1 MGGYGHHSARTIARQ
16 DVVTDPDGYSR
27 TRQRVASIGASED
40 TRDAAIG
47 HAIALGT
54 TARGG
59 EVLLDSRCLLR
70 GGHLGDVVTLGSKHH
85 EGHAIDRIDTRGED
99 RQGSLLLG
107 ALGRS

>member
-1 MGGYGHHSARTIARQ
+1 MGGYSHHSTRPIARQ
-16 DVVTDPDGYSR
+16 DIVTDPDGYSC

-47 HAIALGT
+47 HTIALGT
-54 TARGG
+54 AARGS
-59 EVLLDSRCLLR
+59 EVLLDSRSLLR
-70 GGHLGDVVTLGSKHH
+70 GGHLGDVVTLGGKHH

-107 ALGRS
+107 AFR